1 MLGVGWPDLLF
12 IGILLALV
20 VKPEE
25 WPRVARIAGKGL
37 RTIRRQAGPVLAEL
51 RAISSGMMEDEK
63 AGQSPSPLP
72 DRWEPLSQSYQKGGE
87 YPDSSPDT
95 RHDR

>member
-12 IGILLALV
+12 IGIILALV
-20 VKPEE
+20 IKPEE
-25 WPRVARIAGKGL
+25 WPRVARIAGKWL

-51 RAISSGMMEDEK
+51 RTISSGIMEDEK
-63 AGQSPSPLP
+63 PSRPQVAAP
-72 DRWEPLSQSYQKGGE
+72 EQWDPMPQSYQKGGE
-87 YPDSSPDT
+87 PRDFSSDI

>member
-25 WPRVARIAGKGL
+25 WPRVARVAGRGL
-37 RTIRRQAGPVLAEL
+37 RSIRRQAGPVLAEL
-51 RAISSGMMEDEK
+51 RTISSGLMEDEK
-63 AGQSPSPLP
+63 PGQPSAPPP
-72 DRWEPLSQSYQKGGE
+72 DRWEPLSQSHQKGGE
-87 YPDSSPDT
+87 PPDPSSRPPA
-95 RHDR
+95 